1 MRIKLKFPRA
11 KIFLK
16 HIKKK
21 YKCAVKG
28 INNELTD
35 NC

>member
-1 MRIKLKFPRA
+1 MRIKLKFPRS

-21 YKCAVKG
+21 YKCYVKG
-28 INNELTD
+28 VNNEID
-35 NC
+35 